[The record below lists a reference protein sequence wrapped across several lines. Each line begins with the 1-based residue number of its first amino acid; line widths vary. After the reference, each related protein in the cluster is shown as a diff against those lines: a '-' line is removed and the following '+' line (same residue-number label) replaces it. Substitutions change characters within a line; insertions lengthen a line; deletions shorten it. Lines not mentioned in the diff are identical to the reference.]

1 MCEHTHATASTTTA
15 TRRETRK
22 RRTDR
27 EGVATHVTTA
37 RVRAAVAPAL
47 SLSACLVQHRHQVS
61 TSCANTHTPP
71 PAQPPPPDA
80 KRESDEQTGRGGRAR
95 HYGTRAG
102 CCSPRP
108 VAVGLAPPGIYRW
121 LCVQRLLVL
130 RSKLPW
136 AAGCTSAASGLLE
149 AFLESAAGFSRWLL
163 LSRDVQMPT
172 ISRIGPVGSIPTSQS
187 Y

>member
-27 EGVATHVTTA
+27 EGVAAHVTTA

-47 SLSACLVQHRHQVS
+47 ALSACPVQHRHQVS

-108 VAVGLAPPGIYRW
+108 VAVGLAPPRYLSLAVCATTTRLALEAALGCRLY
-121 LCVQRLLVL
+121 QRCQ
-130 RSKLPW
+130 R
-136 AAGCTSAASGLLE
+136 ASGSFSGISSWIQPLAITQSNVHALTFLLT
-149 AFLESAAGFSRWLL
+149 F
-163 LSRDVQMPT
+163 
-172 ISRIGPVGSIPTSQS
+172 GSSS
-187 Y
+187 S

>member
-1 MCEHTHATASTTTA
+1 MTYATHRTHDTHATATTTTA
-15 TRRETRK
+15 PRRETRK

-27 EGVATHVTTA
+27 EGVAAHVTTA
-37 RVRAAVAPAL
+37 RVRAAVAPVL
-47 SLSACLVQHRHQVS
+47 SLSAL
-61 TSCANTHTPP
+61 P
-71 PAQPPPPDA
+71 
-80 KRESDEQTGRGGRAR
+80 
-95 HYGTRAG
+95 
-102 CCSPRP
+102 
-108 VAVGLAPPGIYRW
+108 PPGIYRW

-163 LSRDVQMPT
+163 LSLMFMR
-172 ISRIGPVGSIPTSQS
+172 